1 MFLFRKRPILDK
13 KPGRVA
19 KITEPMNAVELA
31 EIADLGDV
39 TGGCSR
45 CGCSQPDPQQQNAA
59 LNPFQRR

>member
-19 KITEPMNAVELA
+19 KITEPMNAVELS

-39 TGGCSR
+39 TGGCAR
-45 CGCSQPDPQQQNAA
+45 CGCPHPDAA
-59 LNPFQRR
+59 TANPFERR